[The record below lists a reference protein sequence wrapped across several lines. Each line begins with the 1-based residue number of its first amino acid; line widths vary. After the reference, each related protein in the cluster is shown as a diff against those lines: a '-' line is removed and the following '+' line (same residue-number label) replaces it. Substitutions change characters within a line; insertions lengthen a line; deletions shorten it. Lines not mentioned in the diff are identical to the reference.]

1 VTPGNI
7 ESQERTQKPV
17 PNTSPPKVGLG
28 RLLRQAS
35 TAFNRLFK
43 AMLAPVGMSYGQF
56 QYLQGLW
63 EGDGLTQ
70 TELTRKVGVEM
81 AASTA
86 ILDSLEKRKLI
97 KRVRNSSDR
106 RKIHVYLTAA
116 GAGLKDQL
124 LACAMDANKVARQG
138 VSNASMIALF
148 DTLSRMIRNLE
159 NAQIL
164 TDDHSEEITTPPKS
178 SRRRRAQR
186 HSLVQ

>member
-1 VTPGNI
+1 M
-7 ESQERTQKPV
+7 PV
-17 PNTSPPKVGLG
+17 PNTAPPTIGLG
-28 RLLRQAS
+28 RLMREAS
-35 TAFNRLFK
+35 TAFNRVFK
-43 AMLAPVGMSYGQF
+43 AKLAPMGISYGQF

-106 RKIHVYLTAA
+106 RKIEVYLTAA

-124 LACAMDANKVARQG
+124 LACAIDANKVARQG
-138 VSNASMIALF
+138 VSNASMMGLF
-148 DTLSRMIRNLE
+148 DTLGRVIRNLE
-159 NAQIL
+159 NAQMP
-164 TDDHSEEITTPPKS
+164 TDDDSDQIATAPKAP
-178 SRRRRAQR
+178 RRRRGQR
-186 HSLVQ
+186 QSLVQ

>member
-1 VTPGNI
+1 M
-7 ESQERTQKPV
+7 PV
-17 PNTSPPKVGLG
+17 PNTSPPNIGLG

-35 TAFNRLFK
+35 TTFNRVFK
-43 AMLAPVGMSYGQF
+43 AKLAPMGISYGQF

-63 EGDGLTQ
+63 EADGLTQ

-106 RKIHVYLTAA
+106 RKIDVYLTAA

-124 LACAMDANKVARQG
+124 VREPDLVVAEELEHLVAHPLCRDLAKDVEGLGDLLHRVDTADPGDDEQQDAR
-138 VSNASMIALF
+138 
-148 DTLSRMIRNLE
+148 
-159 NAQIL
+159 
-164 TDDHSEEITTPPKS
+164 DDEKEE
-178 SRRRRAQR
+178 RA
-186 HSLVQ
+186 

>member
-1 VTPGNI
+1 M
-7 ESQERTQKPV
+7 PV
-17 PNTSPPKVGLG
+17 PNTSPPIIGLG
-28 RLLRQAS
+28 RLLREAS
-35 TAFNRLFK
+35 TAFNRVFK
-43 AMLAPVGMSYGQF
+43 AMLAPMGISYGQF

-106 RKIHVYLTAA
+106 RKIDVYLTAA

-124 LACAMDANKVARQG
+124 LACAIDANKAARQG
-138 VSNASMIALF
+138 VSNASIMALF
-148 DTLSRMIRNLE
+148 DTLGQVISNLE
-159 NAQIL
+159 NAQML
-164 TDDHSEEITTPPKS
+164 TDDDSEEIATPPKAP
-178 SRRRRAQR
+178 RRRRAQR
-186 HSLVQ
+186 QSLVQ

>member
-1 VTPGNI
+1 MPI
-7 ESQERTQKPV
+7 
-17 PNTSPPKVGLG
+17 TSPPSVGLG
-28 RLLRQAS
+28 RLLREAS

-43 AMLAPVGMSYGQF
+43 AMLAPMGISYGQF

-124 LACAMDANKVARQG
+124 LGCAIDANKAARQG
-138 VSNASMIALF
+138 VSNAAMMALF
-148 DTLSRMIRNLE
+148 DNLARVIRNLE
-159 NAQIL
+159 NAQML
-164 TDDHSEEITTPPKS
+164 EDAADEETTPPKAP
-178 SRRRRAQR
+178 RRRAQR
-186 HSLVQ
+186 QVLVQ